1 MNFEVE
7 SNAMDLANT
16 ATHEAGH
23 AAMVL
28 EAEESGL
35 IPDIELT
42 EVFITGVPGV
52 TYGSTHWTFARN
64 QADAIQM
71 AKISFAGMLAVKV
84 LLPEADWKRGIR
96 LDVDQIREFIDI
108 EDEEKVIAEVEE
120 YFRQEDNANRV
131 RRIAKLLIDRRSLN
145 AKEVRKMVR

>member
-1 MNFEVE
+1 
-7 SNAMDLANT
+7 
-16 ATHEAGH
+16 
-23 AAMVL
+23 
-28 EAEESGL
+28 
-35 IPDIELT
+35 
-42 EVFITGVPGV
+42 
-52 TYGSTHWTFARN
+52 
-64 QADAIQM
+64 
-71 AKISFAGMLAVKV
+71 MLAVKV